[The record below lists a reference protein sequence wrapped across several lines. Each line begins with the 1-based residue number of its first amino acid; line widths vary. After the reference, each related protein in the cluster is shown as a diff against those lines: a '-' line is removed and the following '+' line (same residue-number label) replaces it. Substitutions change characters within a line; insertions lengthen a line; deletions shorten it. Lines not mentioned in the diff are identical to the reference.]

1 MKNHKALEN
10 QRCETCKKWRTPKC
24 DSRKYDGTD
33 AQPQDWCAGYRKL
46 KEAEFNM
53 VDYANR
59 LLAGARG

>member
-1 MKNHKALEN
+1 MKNYKALAN
-10 QRCETCKKWRTPKC
+10 QTCSTCKKWRTNRC

-33 AQPQDWCAGYRKL
+33 AQPQDWCAGYRK
-46 KEAEFNM
+46 AQTASFNM